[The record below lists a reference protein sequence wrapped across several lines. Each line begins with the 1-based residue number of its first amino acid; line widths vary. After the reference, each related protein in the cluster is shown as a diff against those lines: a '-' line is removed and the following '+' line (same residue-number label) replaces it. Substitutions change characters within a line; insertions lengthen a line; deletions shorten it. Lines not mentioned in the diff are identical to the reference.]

1 MDCIEKYNLI
11 SRLWGDTVSVSE
23 SDRGSLLQLLVSKDQ
38 EECLERDTAEH
49 QDKGQPGV

>member
-1 MDCIEKYNLI
+1 MDSIESIILFQGCG
-11 SRLWGDTVSVSE
+11 GDPVSVFE
-23 SDRGSLLQLLVSKDQ
+23 SDRGSLLQLLVSQDQ